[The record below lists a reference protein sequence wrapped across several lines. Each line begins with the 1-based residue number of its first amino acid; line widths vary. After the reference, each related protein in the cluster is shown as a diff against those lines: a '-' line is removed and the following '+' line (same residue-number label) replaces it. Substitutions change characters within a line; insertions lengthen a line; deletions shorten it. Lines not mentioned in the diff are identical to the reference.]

1 MPTVGDL
8 LRYVLPV
15 GTVPGSASTS
25 LASCP
30 VWPPDAFAAA
40 ATLVERSAC
49 YTRDRYSGRGLPRGS
64 GARWSP
70 YFGLEYLAR
79 TDAAGA
85 RWRSEMRVPDE
96 AQKAWETIVAGETD
110 PIGPETSDAVADAA
124 IELLAIADEAC
135 EGIGFAPEHPS
146 PITSFVLEE
155 HLRFVSRTAAASVGA
170 IPDVR
175 VSLCIA
181 VPHDRAC
188 VQPKSRAAQ
197 VGCAMRALSHHVA
210 LLPAKHEIETRWM
223 VGDLDRA
230 QGPFNLLCVP
240 FPYRMRGDAIEAGPL
255 VQGASGAGH
264 FRVKQTWLPEKDKD
278 RVAFVADLVRELV
291 RVSEREVGQVHGVV
305 LPELALDSP
314 TVRGVAKELAKLP
327 SLELFIAG
335 TSAIYPKS
343 GAPRNLVF
351 ASLLEGGE
359 VRTHWWQSKHH
370 RWRLDEGQIRRYHLG
385 HTLDPARRWWE
396 DIDVD
401 DRQLSLYVFRPDASI
416 AVLVCEDLA
425 RIDPVQPVLRAM
437 GPSLVIAVLMDGPQL
452 DRRWPG
458 RYAGALAD
466 DPGSSVL
473 TLTSLGMME
482 RSVMPGETEPR
493 QVALWKDA
501 SGQARELSL
510 PRGAHG
516 LVLSLDAS
524 REERWTLDGRTD
536 RGRTVRLSLGAV
548 RAVAHPS
555 PPAWLSA

>member
-8 LRYVLPV
+8 VRYLLPG
-15 GTVPGSASTS
+15 GTVPGSKAPEY
-25 LASCP
+25 AACP
-30 VWPPDAFAAA
+30 VWPPDAFAVA
-40 ATLVERSAC
+40 ATIVERSAC
-49 YTRDRYSGRGLPRGS
+49 YTRDRYSGRGEPRGPR
-64 GARWSP
+64 ARWAP
-70 YFGLEYLAR
+70 FFGLSYLER
-79 TDAAGA
+79 TVEAGR
-85 RWRSEMRVPDE
+85 RWRSEQEVP
-96 AQKAWETIVAGETD
+96 ALSQAAWKTIVAGFGD
-110 PIGPETSDAVADAA
+110 AIGPSTSDAVADAA
-124 IELLAIADEAC
+124 IELLAVADEAC
-135 EGIGFAPEHPS
+135 EGNGFAPGDPS
-146 PITSFVLEE
+146 PFASFVLAE
-155 HLRFVSRTAAASVGA
+155 HLRFASASGAGA

-188 VQPKSRAAQ
+188 VQPKGRAAQ

-210 LLPAKHEIETRWM
+210 LLPARHEIETRWM
-223 VGDLDRA
+223 VGDLDRG
-230 QGPFNLLCVP
+230 QGPFNLLCIP
-240 FPYRMRGDAIEAGPL
+240 FPFRVHGDAIVAGPL
-255 VQGASGAGH
+255 VQGESGAGH
-264 FRVKQTWLPEKDKD
+264 FRVEQTWLPQDPD
-278 RVAFVADLVRELV
+278 ARVKLVSSMVRELV
-291 RVSEREVGQVHGVV
+291 TAAEREVGAVHGVV
-305 LPELALDSP
+305 LPELAIDS
-314 TVRGVAKELAKLP
+314 TTARAVARDLASLP

-335 TSAIYPKS
+335 AAAIYPKS

-370 RWRLDEGQIRRYHLG
+370 RWRLDEPQIRRYHLG
-385 HTLDPARRWWE
+385 HALDPARRWWE

-401 DRQLSLYVFRPDASI
+401 DRQLSFYVFRPDASI

-466 DPGSSVL
+466 DPGCSVL

-482 RSVMPGETEPR
+482 RSVMPGESAPR

-510 PRGAHG
+510 PRGAHA
-516 LVLSLDAS
+516 LVLSLDAG
-524 REERWTLDGRTD
+524 REERWTLDGRSD
-536 RGRTVRLSLGAV
+536 RARTVRLSLGAV
-548 RAVAHPS
+548 RAVSLENPPS
-555 PPAWLSA
+555 

>member
-1 MPTVGDL
+1 LPTVGEIVRYL
-8 LRYVLPV
+8 LPG
-15 GTVPGSASTS
+15 GTVPGGPSADCS
-25 LASCP
+25 ACP
-30 VWPPDAFAAA
+30 VWPPDAFAVAA
-40 ATLVERSAC
+40 SIVERSAC
-49 YTRDRYSGRGLPRGS
+49 YTRDRYSGRGEPRGS
-64 GARWSP
+64 GARWKP
-70 YFGLEYLAR
+70 FFGVEYLAR
-79 TDAAGA
+79 TVSAGA
-85 RWRSEMRVPDE
+85 AWRTEQRVPALAE
-96 AQKAWETIVAGETD
+96 RAWKAIVAGFDD
-110 PIGPETSDAVADAA
+110 PIGAATDDAVADGA

-135 EGIGFAPEHPS
+135 EGIGFAPDDPS
-146 PITSFVLEE
+146 AFASFVLEE
-155 HLRFVSRTAAASVGA
+155 HLRFATKKGRPA

-175 VSLCIA
+175 VSLSIA

-210 LLPAKHEIETRWM
+210 LLPPISEIETRWM
-223 VGDLDRA
+223 VGDLDRGH
-230 QGPFNLLCVP
+230 GPFNLLCVP
-240 FPYRMRGDAIEAGPL
+240 FPYRVRGDSIVAGPA

-264 FRVKQTWLPEKDKD
+264 FRVSQSWLPAPGE
-278 RVAFVADLVRELV
+278 RVASVSTFLRDLVAAA
-291 RVSEREVGQVHGVV
+291 EREVGSVHGIV
-305 LPELALDSP
+305 LPELALDS
-314 TVRGVAKELAKLP
+314 TSVRGIARALATLP
-327 SLELFIAG
+327 ELELFIAG
-335 TSAIYPKS
+335 AAAIYPKS

-385 HTLDPARRWWE
+385 HALDPARRWWE

-401 DRQLSLYVFRPDASI
+401 DRQLSFYVFRPDASI

-466 DPGSSVL
+466 DPGCSVL
-473 TLTSLGMME
+473 TLTSLGMLE
-482 RSVMPGETEPR
+482 RSVLPGEPEPR

-501 SGQARELSL
+501 SGMARELSL
-510 PRGAHG
+510 PRGTHG
-516 LVLSLDAS
+516 LVLSLDAG
-524 REERWTLDGRTD
+524 REERWSLDGRSD

-548 RAVAHPS
+548 RAIAHPS
-555 PPAWLSA
+555 PPAWLSD

>member
-1 MPTVGDL
+1 MPSVGDL
-8 LRYVLPV
+8 VRYVLPG
-15 GTVPGSASTS
+15 GTVPGSETPSFAQ
-25 LASCP
+25 CP

-40 ATLVERSAC
+40 ATVVERSAC
-49 YTRDRYSGRGLPRGS
+49 YTRDRYSGRGAPRES
-64 GARWSP
+64 RARWSP
-70 YFGLEYLAR
+70 YFGLEYLER
-79 TDAAGA
+79 TAEAGA
-85 RWRSEMRVPDE
+85 RWRLEMKVPE
-96 AQKAWETIVAGETD
+96 AAQRAWEALVAGFED
-110 PIGPETSDAVADAA
+110 PIGPATSDAVADAA

-135 EGIGFAPEHPS
+135 EGVGFAPGDPS
-146 PITSFVLEE
+146 PIASFVLEE
-155 HLRFVSRTAAASVGA
+155 HLRFASGRGVGA

-188 VQPKSRAAQ
+188 VQPKGRAAQ

-223 VGDLDRA
+223 VGDLDRG

-240 FPYRMRGDAIEAGPL
+240 FPYTVRGDAIEAGPL

-264 FRVKQTWLPEKDKD
+264 FRVRQTWLPEKEKD
-278 RVAFVADLVRELV
+278 RVELVAQLVRELV
-291 RVSEREVGQVHGVV
+291 KVSEREVGQVHGVV

-335 TSAIYPKS
+335 TAAMYPKS

-385 HTLDPARRWWE
+385 HALDPARRWWE

-466 DPGSSVL
+466 DPGCSVL

-482 RSVMPGETEPR
+482 RSVMPGESEPR

-516 LVLSLDAS
+516 LVLSLDAG

-536 RGRTVRLSLGAV
+536 RNRTVRLSLGAV

-555 PPAWLSA
+555 PPAWLTR